1 MRNPYE
7 KQNAIVAEIN
17 GEMQSLNNS
26 FEVAE
31 RWFNR
36 GEDYEACGYYQ
47 SVLNSFR
54 RLETLYSDLTSET
67 GNSHCSAK
75 SHEMKK
81 SQNDMLESYGD
92 LCRDAERR
100 LY

>member
-1 MRNPYE
+1 
-7 KQNAIVAEIN
+7 
-17 GEMQSLNNS
+17 MQSLNNS

-67 GNSHCSAK
+67 GNS
-75 SHEMKK
+75 
-81 SQNDMLESYGD
+81 D
-92 LCRDAERR
+92 
-100 LY
+100 

>member
-1 MRNPYE
+1 
-7 KQNAIVAEIN
+7 
-17 GEMQSLNNS
+17 MQSLNNS

-36 GEDYEACGYYQ
+36 GEDYEACGCYQ

-54 RLETLYSDLTSET
+54 RLETLYSNLNSET
-67 GNSHCSAK
+67 GNSDYSAK
-75 SHEMKK
+75 SHEMEK